1 MRRLRYSLNIT
12 LDGCYDHLAVNPDE
26 EMHRYYA
33 DSIARAD
40 ALLFGRVTYGMM
52 EEAWR
57 EPGRSGV
64 PADWM
69 APWMLPFARTIDL
82 AKKYVVSNTLNRVDW
97 NAELL
102 DLRDG
107 GLAAAVMKLKQ
118 TPGGE
123 VFVGG
128 VRLAHALTEL
138 GLIDDYDFM
147 VHPTLVGHGPT
158 VFAGLSRP
166 VGLKLVGHHV
176 LGTGAVVLRYERRA
190 AP

>member
-12 LDGCYDHLAVNPDE
+12 LDGCYDHLSVNPDE

-64 PADWM
+64 AADWM
-69 APWMLPFARTIDL
+69 APWMLPFARTIDA
-82 AKKYVVSNTLNRVDW
+82 AKKHVVSNTLNSVDW

-102 DLRDG
+102 DLSRG
-107 GLAAAVMKLKQ
+107 GLAAAVARLKEE
-118 TPGGE
+118 PGGE
-123 VFVGG
+123 VFVGS
-128 VRLAHALTEL
+128 VKLAHSLTEL
-138 GLIDDYDFM
+138 GLIDDYEFM
-147 VHPTLVGHGPT
+147 VHPTLTGHGPT

-166 VGLKLVGHHV
+166 VALTLVGHHT
-176 LGTGAVVLRYERRA
+176 LGSGAIVLRYERR
-190 AP
+190 PPP